1 MTLDDILDFITSRPS
16 KEKQSFEA
24 SLRWYLS
31 RNRFVFHH
39 AKLVKEG
46 IVFALEVSVGTP
58 SGNTRTIQIPVASE
72 STAFSTESAERAASA
87 VLKSGD

>member
-1 MTLDDILDFITSRPS
+1 VTLDDILDFITSRPS

-31 RNRFVFHH
+31 RNRFVFHSTR
-39 AKLVKEG
+39 LVKDG
-46 IVFALEVSVGTP
+46 KVFVMEVTVGTP
-58 SGNTRTIQIPVASE
+58 SGCSKMVRVPVPSE
-72 STAFSTESAERAASA
+72 STAFSTESADKVASA

>member
-31 RNRFVFHH
+31 RNRFVFHS
-39 AKLVKEG
+39 ARLVKDGE
-46 IVFALEVSVGTP
+46 VFFMDVSVGTP
-58 SGNTRTIQIPVASE
+58 SGRTRTIQIPVASE
-72 STAFSTESAERAASA
+72 STAFSTESAEKVASA
-87 VLKSGD
+87 VFKSGD